1 MRKRAPNWQRKWVWD
16 NSANAAPADPRT
28 AGVAPARAR
37 RTARNAGRAVD
48 LAVSRS
54 GQNECLA
61 RFVANAADH
70 GFKSVRSLWR
80 EVLAKPEALE
90 QRQRVD
96 IKNVAGAISR
106 VEGEQNRDQ
115 AAHDVG
121 VAVAGETQNRL
132 ALCAPFDVGQQPHLA
147 RAARHLV
154 GLGPRPLRQRFE
166 CAPQFDHVTIAII
179 PLIEQGEVRG
189 DFVDLHD
196 GPRWVTLP
204 TPTYDGQ
211 GGLAIGRTLIV
222 MSLRQ
227 LDGQIASRIEAGT
240 SSGERR

>member
-16 NSANAAPADPRT
+16 NSANAAPADRGT
-28 AGVAPARAR
+28 AGVSAALAR
-37 RTARNAGRAVD
+37 RAAKRPVEPWTCP
-48 LAVSRS
+48 AVSRP
-54 GQNECLA
+54 GQNERLA

-70 GFKSVRSLWR
+70 GLESVRTLWR
-80 EVLAKPEALE
+80 EVLAKPEAVE

-132 ALCAPFDVGQQPHLA
+132 ALSAPFDVGQQPHLA
-147 RAARHLV
+147 RPARRLV

-166 CAPQFDHVTIAII
+166 RAPQFDHVTIAII

-196 GPRWVTLP
+196 GPRWVTLLP
-204 TPTYDGQ
+204 PNPY
-211 GGLAIGRTLIV
+211 I
-222 MSLRQ
+222 
-227 LDGQIASRIEAGT
+227 
-240 SSGERR
+240 